1 MGRITILLCCILV
14 AFAERRFSLP
24 SRDRMVK
31 NDKRH
36 RGDDGTS
43 RHMAGSFAVSTVPD
57 KHAAA
62 EDIRH
67 HKAAPTGISFEQHLD
82 IFEEYGTRNTRRTSS
97 SSSKYSGLCC
107 SNHAAFS
114 ASTLCGMYNQ
124 DCENGDNANVDDNQE
139 QCYQDGSAFIGVS
152 FSVHN
157 KTGNGNSHQLC
168 DQFPMENLID
178 RSYDYVMSTD
188 EYGWLAGGGY
198 KQFDTSGKISNAD
211 SAHAELLRIGSL
223 DAGGDSMSQVA
234 YNALSSLSFEP
245 FLFYPFMVKT
255 TAEKQVKS
263 DDDDSSPIP
272 SYELSL
278 LVSIVEVY
286 KDSTNDDGGGG
297 SSYSTYETFK
307 SNLQQYVEMNG
318 GCVKD
323 SNTDLFVTLARG
335 IKFKSSYHMEQYLNR
350 VNLEVA
356 VWQAMYPKGVVIGS
370 SSTSTIT
377 SSSYWKW
384 KSVVGYGNLYYFLNR
399 NNIIK
404 SFPSSRSLSS
414 EESYYSTFYT
424 NGYAT
429 PFYSNVTN
437 IDFKYGSNDDGN
449 NDNGWEYSSDKWTKD
464 LSLFDPTTGLNL
476 PPNCYEDGE
485 AFVGIALSRNS
496 VSSLQSQKSFQS
508 QFDFNV
514 LVDHNSSYITGFDSD
529 DGWLVGSNSFTD
541 TANIPLFH
549 LGSTNAKKGGLAI
562 GNLYKVLDTINF
574 ASLYIKPA
582 FVFIDDNG
590 HLKLQFEADESSA
603 VGYLYNSLCKTLG
616 IKWNNRYPTN
626 NKGLYTNCAMHAA
639 GDRASLGCGLSGGGS
654 GGDSAGGFCPQM
666 YLAYY
671 PKFISQESAAAYL
684 NMANTYVDYWR
695 NLYPSGVATGTS
707 KFCSKSGGGCLGLF
721 LNRQDLYDVFAPA
734 ANSNGRASSM
744 GAPTI
749 SPAPNTYR
757 SQSSR
762 ANIASMTLGALEE
775 FGEMVL
781 FALAFIAVLAAFASV
796 VTGVQKKKE
805 KKRAGLLLDDIDQGM
820 SRGEHREIV

>member
-157 KTGNGNSHQLC
+157 KTGNGNSHQLN

-223 DAGGDSMSQVA
+223 NARGDSMSQVVHYA
-234 YNALSSLSFEP
+234 FSQLSFEP
-245 FLFYPFMVKT
+245 FLFYPITVKT
-255 TAEKQVKS
+255 TAERQVKAY
-263 DDDDSSPIP
+263 DDDSSPIP

-278 LVSIVEVY
+278 LVSIVDVY
-286 KDSTNDDGGGG
+286 KD

-307 SNLQQYVEMNG
+307 SNLQRYVERNA
-318 GCVKD
+318 GCVKESD
-323 SNTDLFVTLARG
+323 TDLYVTLARG
-335 IKFKSSYHMEQYLNR
+335 VKFKSSYHMEQYLDR

-370 SSTSTIT
+370 SSTSKIT
-377 SSSYWKW
+377 SSANWKW
-384 KSVVGYGNLYYFLNR
+384 KSVVGFGNLYHFSNR

-414 EESYYSTFYT
+414 EESYYATLIS

-429 PFYSNVTN
+429 PFYANVTN
-437 IDFKYGSNDDGN
+437 IDFKYESNDDGN

-496 VSSLQSQKSFQS
+496 GSNLQSQKSFQS

-529 DGWLVGSNSFTD
+529 DGWLVGNNSFFD

-562 GNLYKVLDTINF
+562 GDLHKVLDTIKF

-590 HLKLQFEADESSA
+590 HLKLQFEADDNSA

-616 IKWNNRYPTN
+616 IKWNNKSPTN

-654 GGDSAGGFCPQM
+654 GGGSAGAFCPQM
-666 YLAYY
+666 YLAYN
-671 PKFISQESAAAYL
+671 PKFKSKESSFAYL
-684 NMANTYVDYWR
+684 KMANTYVDYWR
-695 NLYPSGVATGTS
+695 NLYPAGVATGTS